1 MAQILQGVPNNYETD
16 LLFPI
21 LQKAAELAGLD
32 YHTSSVKQKSD
43 LKAGPSVINA
53 SLKTS
58 SL

>member
-32 YHTSSVKQKSD
+32 YYTSSVEQKSD

-53 SLKTS
+53 FLKTS